1 MVLSRMRSTL
11 SGRTRLVGAM
21 CAGAAVSALLV
32 VAPEAQAATPTP
44 SLDMRVLV
52 LSANGHEP
60 AIEAWK
66 AELTAQ
72 GVPFDT
78 VVTSV
83 ADPIDAAL
91 LTNSPSHGRYQAVVV
106 ANPELIS
113 CDTDPC
119 ASTVT
124 AEELAALKS
133 FETTFGVRRVNA
145 YTYPTPAVGLNY
157 PTGAG
162 DMHGVVASLSPGG
175 AAAFPYLVGPVPIEY
190 SYGYLATPAPGPGAS
205 YDPLVLAPSGEPLV
219 GVHRRADT
227 SEELVVTVDTNPS
240 TLHAR
245 LLVQGML
252 RWVTK
257 GAYLGFSRNNLSVQ
271 VDDIFLPDDR
281 WDMVNNTTHED
292 DGATIPLIRMVAS
305 DVTNLRNW
313 QNSSGLKLDLVFNGG
328 GSDEHIATYG
338 SDPLTNALLESRGQF
353 RWLNHT
359 FSHPNLD
366 ASTQAEIEA
375 EIKQNIQWASRKGI
389 AINARELVT
398 GEHSGLNNP
407 AMPAALTNSGIRW
420 VASDNSRTP
429 QQSVLGSAQTVPR
442 HPTNVY
448 YNTATRE
455 EQLDEYNY
463 LYFENCVN
471 TAVTTCLT
479 APVTWDQ
486 YVERE
491 AGIILG
497 HMLAND
503 VRPHYVHQGNI
514 AEDGVLYDVLNKV
527 LGDYRRYVKSPV
539 VQPTLSSAG
548 AALARQAAWSAVVSG
563 RMGRATVTGTTI
575 TVTPTVDVQVPVT
588 AGAGAKI
595 QSRNRRG
602 AVVWNNYGEV
612 YGGARSG
619 WTFVKA
625 GTTLTIRSA
634 S

>member
-1 MVLSRMRSTL
+1 MALSRLRIAL
-11 SGRTRLVGAM
+11 SGRTRLIAALW
-21 CAGAAVSALLV
+21 AGAAVSALLV
-32 VAPEAQAATPTP
+32 VVPEAQAATSSP

-52 LSANGHEP
+52 LSASGHEP

-66 AELTAQ
+66 AELSAQ

-78 VVTSV
+78 VVTST
-83 ADPIDAAL
+83 DPIDAAL
-91 LTNSPSHGRYQAVVV
+91 LTSSPSHGRYQAVVV
-106 ANPELIS
+106 ANPELVS
-113 CDTDPC
+113 CDTNGC

-124 AEELAALKS
+124 AGELSALKS

-145 YTYPTPAVGLNY
+145 YAYPTPAVGLNY
-157 PTGAG
+157 PSAAG
-162 DMHGVVASLSPGG
+162 DMHGVVASLSTSG
-175 AAAFPYLVGPVPIEY
+175 AAVFPYLVGPVPIEY
-190 SYGYLATPAPGPGAS
+190 SWGYLATPAPGPGES

-219 GVHRRADT
+219 GVHKRADT

-240 TLHAR
+240 TLHSR

-257 GAYLGFSRNNLSVQ
+257 GAHLGLSRNNLGVQ
-271 VDDIFLPDDR
+271 IDDIFLPDDR
-281 WDMVNNTTHED
+281 WDTVNNTTHED

-305 DVTNLRNW
+305 DVTRLRNW
-313 QNSSGLKLDLVFNGG
+313 QSSSGLKLDLAFNGG
-328 GSDEHIATYG
+328 GSDEHMATYG
-338 SDPLTNALLESRGQF
+338 SDPLTDALLESRSQF
-353 RWLNHT
+353 RWVNHTLNHL
-359 FSHPNLD
+359 NLD

-375 EIKQNIQWASRKGI
+375 EIRNNVQWASGKQI
-389 AINARELVT
+389 PINARELVT

-407 AMPAALTNSGIRW
+407 AMPAALTNTGIRW

-442 HPTNVY
+442 HPTNIY

-539 VQPTLSSAG
+539 VQPTLSGAG
-548 AALARQAAWSAVVSG
+548 AGLARQAAWSSVVNG
-563 RMGRATVTGTTI
+563 RMGSATVSGTMI
-575 TVTPTVDVQVPVT
+575 TVTPTVDVEVPVT
-588 AGAGAKI
+588 AGLGAKVL
-595 QSRNRRG
+595 SRNWRG
-602 AVVWNNYGEV
+602 KVVWKDFGEV

-619 WTFVKA
+619 WTRVKA
-625 GTTLTIRSA
+625 GTTLTIRLA